1 MPSDGA
7 SFEAVFDHLVP
18 STDTNPE
25 VLQINIVDPV
35 DQESN
40 DRYLKV
46 VINPDHH
53 KDTFIAVPRC
63 CQVRVG
69 STDRARVNNLP

>member
-1 MPSDGA
+1 MHSEGA
-7 SFEAVFDHLVP
+7 SFQAIFDHLVP
-18 STDTNPE
+18 STDTNPD

-35 DQESN
+35 EQESN

-46 VINPDHH
+46 VINPDDH
-53 KDTFIAVPRC
+53 KGTFIAVQRY

-69 STDRARVNNLP
+69 STDRARVNHLP